1 MNYINYL
8 QKNHFSDSTIT
19 VHELRIKRF
28 KTWMK
33 QYGVSEKHIDYKTL
47 LHYVKYLQEEK
58 NYKRASINN
67 ELRAV
72 KLYFDYLIDTVVR
85 VDNPAEDFSIK
96 GKRVKVLKDLLSAEE
111 LEDLYYCYETHHYDT
126 FFKASKQRDKVVLGF
141 MIYQGM
147 TAIELYHLQLEH
159 LQLNKGKIDV
169 PSTKRSNTRTLSLH
183 PSQIT
188 NLMEYTNSTRTYL
201 AKRIIHT
208 NEEQFIFGSIDQ
220 MHAITSR
227 IIRTLKKHN
236 RTLKNYSQ
244 IRSSVIVNWLSK
256 NNLREVQVMAGH
268 RYISST
274 EKYLQDDLENL
285 HEMVNNYHPIG

>member
-28 KTWMK
+28 TSWMK
-33 QYGVSEKHIDYKTL
+33 QYGANEKYIDYKTL
-47 LHYVKYLQEEK
+47 LQYVKYLQDEK
-58 NYKRASINN
+58 NYARASVNN

-72 KLYFDYLIDTVVR
+72 KLYFDYLMDIAIRT
-85 VDNPAEDFSIK
+85 DNPAEDFSIK
-96 GKRVKVLKDLLSAEE
+96 GKRIKVLKDLLSAAA
-111 LEDLYYCYETHHYDT
+111 LENLYYSYETHHYDT

-147 TAIELYHLQLEH
+147 TAIELYHLQEEH
-159 LQLNKGKIDV
+159 LQLNKGKINV
-169 PSTKRSNTRTLSLH
+169 PSTRRSNARTLNLH

-188 NLMEYTNSTRTYL
+188 NLMEYVNSTRTYL
-201 AKRIIHT
+201 SERIIHH
-208 NEEQFIFGSIDQ
+208 NPEQLVFGSIDQ
-220 MHAITSR
+220 MRSITSR
-227 IIRTLKKHN
+227 IIRTLKTHN
-236 RTLKNYSQ
+236 KSLQSYSQ

-274 EKYLQDDLENL
+274 EKYQQDDLENL
-285 HEMVNNYHPIG
+285 HEIVNLHHPIS